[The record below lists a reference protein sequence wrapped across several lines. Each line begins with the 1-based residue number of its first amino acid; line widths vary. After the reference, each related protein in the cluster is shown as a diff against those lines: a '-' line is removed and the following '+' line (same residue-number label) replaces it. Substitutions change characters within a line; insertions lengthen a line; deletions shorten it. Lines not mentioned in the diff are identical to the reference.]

1 VLRRLLPLLALVVA
15 LTVPATASADTT
27 LSVVGQGSAF
37 ATPDTADVSASVR
50 HTAPTANAARDE
62 VARRTNALLAALD
75 RLGVPRADITTT
87 SVGVSRQFNKK
98 QRPKVTF
105 RAFSSL
111 SIHLTDVTKAGP
123 ALDALTAAGATDVD
137 GPNFSFS
144 NPSAG
149 RTEAEAAA
157 LADAR
162 SRADAAA
169 AAVGLRVIG
178 VQAIDLNPGEG
189 IGPLA
194 RSGADVSS
202 TTAAPAPEAPTPVQ
216 NGRQQV
222 TVSVAVVYVL
232 G

>member
-1 VLRRLLPLLALVVA
+1 VLRRLLPLLALAVA
-15 LTVPATASADTT
+15 LTVPAAASADTT

-37 ATPDTADVSASVR
+37 ATPDTADISASVR

-75 RLGVPRADITTT
+75 RLGVPRSDITTT

-149 RTEAEAAA
+149 RPEAEAAA

-222 TVSVAVVYVL
+222 TASVAVVYLL